1 MIFFVTATAIDGNDF
16 KSNSHCVYRFTNT
29 HFVLTVQILIFFV
42 PLSLRIRSD
51 CLLVF
56 SLLLCKLLQL
66 ENIGQRKMKSLIDY
80 KTKKSLSL
88 FARWQG
94 ISFFF
99 RVCRECCFSSRF
111 LICCFVWYTGL
122 NISLFP
128 QVNQSKFAV
137 HVLCVYWCHTKHV
150 HVPVYEQGCAKCVS
164 VTNVYAF
171 SVQPRHAHHFSHI
184 VYETNGAANAVAHWL
199 SYALMRTKEIEFC
212 VVVAVD
218 FFFCP
223 IFFSFALL
231 HPALVVRCLF
241 SRICVALYLTRTF
254 AYTIT
259 HTFNFNLPRASRTK
273 TAIYFFLDFCVSLLV
288 LVLVRSSLCA
298 LANTLHCTC
307 SMLFTFRF
315 MCMCDWSLQQQ
326 QLQQYQ
332 ERQRWRRRRRWWW
345 QKRTR

>member
-16 KSNSHCVYRFTNT
+16 KSNSHCVYTFTNT

-218 FFFCP
+218 FFFLSN
-223 IFFSFALL
+223 FF
-231 HPALVVRCLF
+231 LF
-241 SRICVALYLTRTF
+241 RSLAPSSRGSMSLF
-254 AYTIT
+254 AYMCGSVFNTYIRIYNHT
-259 HTFNFNLPRASRTK
+259 HFQFQLAARIQNKDCNILLPR
-273 TAIYFFLDFCVSLLV
+273 FLCESPCSCSCSLFIV
-288 LVLVRSSLCA
+288 
-298 LANTLHCTC
+298 C
-307 SMLFTFRF
+307 S
-315 MCMCDWSLQQQ
+315 C
-326 QLQQYQ
+326 
-332 ERQRWRRRRRWWW
+332 
-345 QKRTR
+345 